1 MKELIM
7 KYGLHKAWALSAIA
21 MIGSLYFSNVLL
33 LPPCVLCWY
42 QRIAMYPLVWILA
55 VGIFRK
61 DRLVWV
67 YALPLAFIG
76 WVIGIYHN
84 LLYYKIIP
92 ESLAPCIQG
101 VSCTTKQ
108 LEWFGFLTIPLMSL
122 IAFTAIVIILAAY
135 AWTERHEQRN

>member
-1 MKELIM
+1 MKELIT
-7 KYGLHKAWALSAIA
+7 KYGLHITWAMSAVA
-21 MIGSLYFSNVLL
+21 MIGSLYFSQILL

-61 DRLVWV
+61 DRMVWL
-67 YALPLAFIG
+67 YALPLAVIG
-76 WVIGIYHN
+76 WIIGIYHN

-122 IAFTAIVIILAAY
+122 IAFTIIVIILSVY
-135 AWTERHEQRN
+135 AWMERHEQRS

>member
-7 KYGLHKAWALSAIA
+7 KYGLHKAWALAAIA
-21 MIGSLYFSNVLL
+21 MLGSLYFSNVLL
-33 LPPCVLCWY
+33 LPPCELCWY

-67 YALPLAFIG
+67 YALPLAVIG

-122 IAFTAIVIILAAY
+122 IAFTALVAILVTY